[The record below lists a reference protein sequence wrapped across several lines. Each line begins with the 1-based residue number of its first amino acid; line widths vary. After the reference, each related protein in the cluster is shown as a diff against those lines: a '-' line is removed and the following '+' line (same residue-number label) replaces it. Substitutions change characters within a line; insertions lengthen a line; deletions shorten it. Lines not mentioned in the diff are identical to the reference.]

1 MIPQHLYDA
10 VTLPNRPKPG
20 RDCKTCIACAGGE
33 CLAISCESL
42 DDELD
47 NFAIMEAEASG
58 ELLDGHAW

>member
-20 RDCKTCIACAGGE
+20 RDCEDCVACAAGE

-42 DDELD
+42 DEELD
-47 NFAIMEAEASG
+47 NFAIMEAEANG
-58 ELLDGHAW
+58 ELLENHTW